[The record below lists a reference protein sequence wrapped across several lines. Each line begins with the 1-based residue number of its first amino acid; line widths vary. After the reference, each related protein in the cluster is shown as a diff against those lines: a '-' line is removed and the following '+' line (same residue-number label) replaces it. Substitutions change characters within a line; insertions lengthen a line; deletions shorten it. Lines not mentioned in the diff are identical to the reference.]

1 MIFRM
6 VNFYDGPKPYYV
18 GANIN
23 EINEYGVYYFE
34 ENAPSYADPS
44 YYPERIK
51 TEIKYIG
58 GEDPEHNRTIVVID
72 YFERYYQGYWNETK
86 SLPLFS
92 MESNFI
98 FLYENYSAKPIPLF
112 ADMVV
117 KANVNWTLYTKNSGF
132 TPLINGYKITPPTYV
147 INIEYSFSYTN
158 KGVLDIFSVFYN
170 G

>member
-1 MIFRM
+1 MQEILSKSNYNLHCNAYYNPEGILAFLEIYIRDLNPNVRSSPITIFRM

-58 GEDPEHNRTIVVID
+58 GEDLEHNRTIVIID
-72 YFERYYQGYWNETK
+72 YFQRYYSQEYWN
-86 SLPLFS
+86 
-92 MESNFI
+92 I
-98 FLYENYSAKPIPLF
+98 
-112 ADMVV
+112 
-117 KANVNWTLYTKNSGF
+117 
-132 TPLINGYKITPPTYV
+132 
-147 INIEYSFSYTN
+147 
-158 KGVLDIFSVFYN
+158 
-170 G
+170 